1 MSIFAP
7 THKLIAPAGEETPV
21 MLFSQSDSHKYR
33 VMSEIEYLEGSE
45 AIYEWA
51 PLSGGDVPR
60 IYTQWFKNS
69 AFRSQSRLALFPGEL
84 CGELEGMGLL
94 VEK

>member
-21 MLFSQSDSHKYR
+21 MLFSQSESHKYR

-45 AIYEWA
+45 AIYEWHPCQGVTYRGFVLNGLKIL
-51 PLSGGDVPR
+51 PLEVSPGWHYSRV
-60 IYTQWFKNS
+60 NS
-69 AFRSQSRLALFPGEL
+69 TAN
-84 CGELEGMGLL
+84 
-94 VEK
+94 

>member
-21 MLFSQSDSHKYR
+21 MLFSQSESHKYQ

-45 AIYEWA
+45 AIYEWHPCQGVTYRGFVLNGLKIL
-51 PLSGGDVPR
+51 PLEASEGWHYSRV
-60 IYTQWFKNS
+60 NS
-69 AFRSQSRLALFPGEL
+69 AA
-84 CGELEGMGLL
+84 
-94 VEK
+94 K

>member
-21 MLFSQSDSHKYR
+21 MLFSQSESHKYQ

-45 AIYEWA
+45 AIYEWHPCQGVTYRGFVLNGLKIL
-51 PLSGGDVPR
+51 PLEVSQGWHYSPV
-60 IYTQWFKNS
+60 NS
-69 AFRSQSRLALFPGEL
+69 AAN
-84 CGELEGMGLL
+84 
-94 VEK
+94 

>member
-21 MLFSQSDSHKYR
+21 MLFSQSESHKYQ

-45 AIYEWA
+45 AIYEWHPSQGVTYRGFA
-51 PLSGGDVPR
+51 LNGLKILPLEV
-60 IYTQWFKNS
+60 TQGWQYSRVNS
-69 AFRSQSRLALFPGEL
+69 AAN
-84 CGELEGMGLL
+84 
-94 VEK
+94 